1 MTYLQKVLR
10 MIEIVANSD
19 SSGTTVQEASGK
31 SGFPM
36 SSSHRILNDLVDCE
50 VLTKFEEAK
59 RYRFSPRIIPL
70 VNEISRKMNV
80 VNLKNCLV
88 ELKDKINETVFLSEL
103 TENGVTSVL
112 TVESDRV
119 FSFRAR
125 SGVYLPVH
133 CTAAG
138 LAIAANIDKERAL
151 DLICKSHVTNDPEI
165 ETCPVEDYK
174 ARLERVRQE
183 GFAFCDEE
191 FEPGLRAVAVP
202 VFDSAG
208 SVVASITAI
217 APKERFSTK
226 RINEEI
232 VANLK
237 KTAVNIS
244 KYTF

>member
-1 MTYLQKVLR
+1 MTYLQKVLT
-10 MIEIVANSD
+10 MIEIVAYCD
-19 SSGTTVQEASGK
+19 SGGITVQQAAGK

-36 SSSHRILNDLVDCE
+36 SSSHRILNDLVNCE
-50 VLTKFEEAK
+50 VLTKSEEAR
-59 RYRFSPRIIPL
+59 RYRLSPRIIPL
-70 VNEISRKMNV
+70 VNEITRRMNI

-88 ELKDKINETVFLSEL
+88 GLKDKINETVFFSEL

-138 LAIAANIDKERAL
+138 LAIAANIDKDRAL
-151 DLICKSHVTNDPEI
+151 DLICKSHIGNNPEI
-165 ETCPVEDYK
+165 ETCPAEDYK

-208 SVVASITAI
+208 SAVASITAI

-237 KTAVNIS
+237 KTAVDVS
-244 KYTF
+244 KYTL

>member
-1 MTYLQKVLR
+1 MTYLQKALR
-10 MIEIVANSD
+10 MIEIVAYFD
-19 SSGTTVQEASGK
+19 SGGITVQEASGK

-36 SSSHRILNDLVDCE
+36 SSSHRILNDLVNSE
-50 VLTKFEEAK
+50 VLTKSEGTR
-59 RYRFSPRIIPL
+59 RYRLSQRIIPL
-70 VNEISRKMNV
+70 VNEITRKMNI
-80 VNLKNCLV
+80 VNLKNYLI
-88 ELKDKINETVFLSEL
+88 ELKDKINETVFFSEL
-103 TENGVTSVL
+103 TENGVKPVL

-119 FSFRAR
+119 FSFRAK

-138 LAIAANIDKERAL
+138 LAIVANIDEEMAL
-151 DLICKSHVTNDPEI
+151 NLICNSHIGNDPEI
-165 ETCPVEDYK
+165 ETCPSEDYK

-183 GFAFCDEE
+183 GFALCDEE

-208 SVVASITAI
+208 SAVASITSI

-237 KTAVNIS
+237 KTAEDIS
-244 KYTF
+244 KYTL